1 MSGPR
6 RDRRYSAA
14 WRTGTTVLFPSLI
27 KAMMKRDWHGYQHFP
42 RQGGML
48 VAGNHLSYADWA
60 AMALF
65 VHEARRYPAFMIKS
79 SAFNVK
85 GIGALLRGCG
95 QLPVRRGEA
104 DAANV
109 LKVAEQALGDGECVV
124 IYPEGTATR
133 DPEQWPMLAKTGVA
147 RLALATKVPVV
158 PVAIWGAQD
167 ILPYGST
174 KPHLWPRH
182 TVHMLAGPPV
192 DLTEFEGKPFT
203 RDVLRA
209 ATNKIMGDVAGLL
222 AELRG
227 GQPPAEPYHPA
238 IARRAA
244 RQAARDAESP
254 AAADPD
260 GQAQPGPDAKPQPGP
275 DADPRE
281 ATPT

>member
-1 MSGPR
+1 MSGQQR
-6 RDRRYSAA
+6 GQHNSTA

-27 KAMMKRDWHGYQHFP
+27 KVAMKRDWHGYQHFP

-48 VAGNHLSYADWA
+48 VAGNHLSYVDWA

-109 LKVAEQALGDGECVV
+109 LKVAEQALADGECVV

-133 DPEQWPMLAKTGVA
+133 DPEQWPMVAKTGVA
-147 RLALATKVPVV
+147 RLALATEVPVV

-167 ILPYGST
+167 ILPYGTT

-192 DLTEFEGKPFT
+192 DLTEFEGQPFT
-203 RDVLRA
+203 RDVLRG
-209 ATNKIMGDVAGLL
+209 ATNKIMAEVATLL

-244 RQAARDAESP
+244 RQAAREAESTAASTATP
-254 AAADPD
+254 A
-260 GQAQPGPDAKPQPGP
+260 GQPEPGPG
-275 DADPRE
+275 ADPRE

>member
-1 MSGPR
+1 MSGQQ
-6 RDRRYSAA
+6 RDRRHSAA
-14 WRTGTTVLFPSLI
+14 WRTGTTVFFPPLI

-79 SAFNVK
+79 SAFDVT

-109 LKVAEQALGDGECVV
+109 LKVAEQALADGECVV

-133 DPEQWPMLAKTGVA
+133 DPEQWPMVARTGVA
-147 RLALATKVPVV
+147 RLALATHVPVV
-158 PVAIWGAQD
+158 PVATWGAQD
-167 ILPYGST
+167 ILPYGTT

-203 RDVLRA
+203 RDVLRG
-209 ATNKIMGDVAGLL
+209 ATNKIMADVATLL

-244 RQAARDAESP
+244 RQAAREAESTAATP
-254 AAADPD
+254 A
-260 GQAQPGPDAKPQPGP
+260 GQPEPGPG
-275 DADPRE
+275 ADPRE